1 MSFDK
6 SIEVHFA
13 ESLDFALGTLTNL
26 RALAETTKQSV
37 SHYVFTDREQ
47 TQIDT
52 VRTSFNIDVLTLYT
66 FSDMIA
72 KLVNRACV
80 RLMSME
86 EELMLYRFVPNNTP
100 PDDSDI
106 PDDDPAEDTPTT
118 STNPPTV
125 SNYPWM
131 DPYPTTPKPGAS
143 KESPHAL
150 RI

>member
-13 ESLDFALGTLTNL
+13 ESLDFALDTLTNL

-106 PDDDPAEDTPTT
+106 PDDDDPTEDTPQAPTL
-118 STNPPTV
+118 STNPSTV
-125 SNYPWM
+125 SDYPRM
-131 DPYPTTPKPGAS
+131 DPYPTTPNPA
-143 KESPHAL
+143 A
-150 RI
+150 